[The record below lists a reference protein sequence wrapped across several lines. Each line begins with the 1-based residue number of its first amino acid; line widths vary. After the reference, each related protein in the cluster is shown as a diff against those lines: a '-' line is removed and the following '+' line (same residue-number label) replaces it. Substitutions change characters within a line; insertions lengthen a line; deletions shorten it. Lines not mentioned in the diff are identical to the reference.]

1 MADCFFNY
9 TTATDLV
16 TYSTNIGDGV
26 NSVFVV
32 PHNLGTK
39 DVSVTVRDTQTNL
52 LAYPAIEVITLSS
65 VSVSFNFVPT
75 LTAYDVTIFAA
86 ASAIRV
92 EPFSDRVVIN
102 IDEQPAQNVT
112 VSISSVGESV
122 NVDVIDFLAQWG
134 SIVGVLSAQTDLWSQ
149 LSAKALNINLISLS
163 SQFIDLNTLVQTYS
177 ALWEESAD
185 IIPTVTNYLS
195 TNCILLS
202 CLNVSGQMLSA
213 GIPLHDIFLTAE
225 TDSQTLSYTASS
237 LQISISNGNNITL
250 DNLITKTRALAYSIA
265 L

>member
-1 MADCFFNY
+1 MSDCFFNY

-16 TYSTNIGDGV
+16 TYSTNIGDGI
-26 NSVFVV
+26 NNVFTV

-92 EPFSDRVVIN
+92 EPFTDRVVIN

-112 VSISSVGESV
+112 VSVSSVGDNV
-122 NVDVIDFLAQWG
+122 NVNVIDFLSQWG
-134 SIVGVLSAQTDLWSQ
+134 SIIGTISAQTDLW
-149 LSAKALNINLISLS
+149 AYLS
-163 SQFIDLNTLVQTYS
+163 S
-177 ALWEESAD
+177 
-185 IIPTVTNYLS
+185 
-195 TNCILLS
+195 
-202 CLNVSGQMLSA
+202 
-213 GIPLHDIFLTAE
+213 
-225 TDSQTLSYTASS
+225 DSDFQTLSYTPSS
-237 LQISISNGNNITL
+237 IQISISNGNTIALN
-250 DNLITKTRALAYSIA
+250 NLITKTQALAYSIA

>member
-1 MADCFFNY
+1 MSDCFFNY

-16 TYSTNIGDGV
+16 TYSTNIGDGI
-26 NSVFVV
+26 NSVFTV

-92 EPFSDRVVIN
+92 EPFTDRVVIN

-112 VSISSVGESV
+112 VSVSSVGDNV
-122 NVDVIDFLAQWG
+122 NVNVIDFLSQWG
-134 SIVGVLSAQTDLWSQ
+134 SIIGTISAQTDLW
-149 LSAKALNINLISLS
+149 AYLS
-163 SQFIDLNTLVQTYS
+163 S
-177 ALWEESAD
+177 
-185 IIPTVTNYLS
+185 
-195 TNCILLS
+195 
-202 CLNVSGQMLSA
+202 
-213 GIPLHDIFLTAE
+213 
-225 TDSQTLSYTASS
+225 DSDFQTLSYTPSS
-237 LQISISNGNNITL
+237 IQISISNGNTITL
-250 DNLITKTRALAYSIA
+250 DNLITKTQALAYSIA

>member
-1 MADCFFNY
+1 MSDCFFNY

-16 TYSTNIGDGV
+16 TYSTNIGDGI
-26 NSVFVV
+26 NNVFTV

-92 EPFSDRVVIN
+92 EPFTDRVVIN

-112 VSISSVGESV
+112 VSVSSVGDNV
-122 NVDVIDFLAQWG
+122 NVNVIDFLAQWG
-134 SIVGVLSAQTDLWSQ
+134 SIVGTISAQTDLW
-149 LSAKALNINLISLS
+149 A
-163 SQFIDLNTLVQTYS
+163 
-177 ALWEESAD
+177 
-185 IIPTVTNYLS
+185 YLS
-195 TNCILLS
+195 T
-202 CLNVSGQMLSA
+202 
-213 GIPLHDIFLTAE
+213 
-225 TDSQTLSYTASS
+225 DSDFQTLFYTPSS
-237 LQISISNGNNITL
+237 IQISISNGNTITL
-250 DNLITKTRALAYSIA
+250 DNLITKTQALAYSIA

>member
-1 MADCFFNY
+1 MSDCFFNY

-16 TYSTNIGDGV
+16 TYSTNIGDGI
-26 NSVFVV
+26 NSVFTV

-92 EPFSDRVVIN
+92 EPFTDRVVIN

-112 VSISSVGESV
+112 VSVSSVGDNV
-122 NVDVIDFLAQWG
+122 NVNVIDFLAQWG
-134 SIVGVLSAQTDLWSQ
+134 SIVGTISAQTDLW
-149 LSAKALNINLISLS
+149 A
-163 SQFIDLNTLVQTYS
+163 
-177 ALWEESAD
+177 
-185 IIPTVTNYLS
+185 YLS
-195 TNCILLS
+195 T
-202 CLNVSGQMLSA
+202 
-213 GIPLHDIFLTAE
+213 
-225 TDSQTLSYTASS
+225 DSDFQTLFYTPSS
-237 LQISISNGNNITL
+237 IQISISNGNTITL
-250 DNLITKTRALAYSIA
+250 DNLITKTQALAYSIA

>member
-1 MADCFFNY
+1 MSSCIFNY
-9 TTATDLV
+9 ISATELV
-16 TYSTNIGDGV
+16 TYSTNIGDNV

-52 LAYPAIEVITLSS
+52 LAYPAIEIITLSS

-86 ASAIRV
+86 ASGLRV

-102 IDEQPAQNVT
+102 IDEQPSQNVT

-134 SIVGVLSAQTDLWSQ
+134 SIVGILSAQTDLWAQ
-149 LSAKALNINLISLS
+149 LSAKALKI
-163 SQFIDLNTLVQTYS
+163 
-177 ALWEESAD
+177 E

-202 CLNVSGQMLSA
+202 CLNVGGQMLSA

-225 TDSQTLSYTASS
+225 TDSQTLSYTPSS
-237 LQISISNGNNITL
+237 IQISISNGNTIAL
-250 DNLITKTRALAYSIA
+250 DNLITKTQALAYSIA

>member
-1 MADCFFNY
+1 MSDCFFNY

-16 TYSTNIGDGV
+16 TYSTNIGDGI
-26 NSVFVV
+26 NNVFTV

-92 EPFSDRVVIN
+92 EPFTDRVVIN

-112 VSISSVGESV
+112 VSVSSVGDNV
-122 NVDVIDFLAQWG
+122 NVNVIDFLSQWG
-134 SIVGVLSAQTDLWSQ
+134 SIIGTISAQTDLW
-149 LSAKALNINLISLS
+149 AYLS
-163 SQFIDLNTLVQTYS
+163 S
-177 ALWEESAD
+177 
-185 IIPTVTNYLS
+185 
-195 TNCILLS
+195 
-202 CLNVSGQMLSA
+202 
-213 GIPLHDIFLTAE
+213 
-225 TDSQTLSYTASS
+225 DSDFQTLSYTPSS
-237 LQISISNGNNITL
+237 IQISISNGNTITL
-250 DNLITKTRALAYSIA
+250 DNLITKTQALAYSIA